1 MNKFF
6 EMMPKVST
14 WLNRQKLYAL
24 QNHEVSS
31 IYGRKRRFPLIAS
44 QSHKAEVQRQAGNMP
59 VQSSVSDMTLLANM
73 RIIKVLEAEGIKC
86 RIWPHVHDG
95 FYFQVLEKYEE
106 RAVEVTKNEM
116 HAVGFKTDV
125 NFKCEIQTGT
135 NWGKLKVVYDG

>member
-6 EMMPKVST
+6 EMMPRVAK
-14 WLNRQKLYAL
+14 WLAEQKRRAL
-24 QNHEVSS
+24 RDHEVSS

-73 RIIKVLEAEGIKC
+73 RIIRVLEAEGIEC
-86 RIWPHVHDG
+86 LIFPHVHDG
-95 FYFQVLEKYEE
+95 FYFQVQAEYEN
-106 RAVEVTKNEM
+106 RAVEVTRSEM
-116 HAVGFKTDV
+116 HKVGFKTKV

-135 NWGKLKVVYDG
+135 NWGRLKIVYNG